1 MRSPYLTA
9 PEELGTLLADE
20 PSYRTKQ
27 LHDWLY
33 QTPVLTVDG
42 MTNLPGHM
50 RETIGGDLWPFTVE
64 VDQSADRGTTRKW
77 LFRAP
82 DGAGIEAVLMGYP
95 KRTTLCVSSQVG
107 CAMACTFC
115 ATGQFG
121 FDRHLE
127 AGEIVAQVMYANAF
141 LRETPM
147 PGSPPRVTNVVYM
160 GMGEPLANYNRV
172 RESLRRLIDVAGM
185 SARSIT
191 VSTVGVVSGIRRL
204 AAEPWPVYLA
214 VSLHGA
220 DDETRSSLVPLNNRY
235 SLDQVIEAAEEYFAA
250 KGRRL
255 SIEWALIEGAND
267 SDDQAR
273 KLAAIAGRMRAHVNV
288 IALNPTPLS
297 DDRPPSRS
305 RIRRFMEV
313 LETEGT
319 NATLRETRGREIDA
333 ACGQLRVR
341 GEMKSSRGPT
351 PKAARAGNAGKLP

>member
-1 MRSPYLTA
+1 MGKERSRARLTSPYLTA
-9 PEELGTLLADE
+9 PEELGTVLPDG
-20 PSYRTKQ
+20 PSYRTEQ
-27 LHDWLY
+27 LHDWMY
-33 QTPVLTVDG
+33 RTPVLTVDA
-42 MTNLPGHM
+42 MTNLPAAI
-50 RETIGGDLWPFTVE
+50 RDSIGADLWPFAVE
-64 VDQSADRGTTRKW
+64 VDQSADNGTTRKW

-95 KRTTLCVSSQVG
+95 KRTTLCISSQVG

-121 FDRHLE
+121 FDRHLD

-141 LRETPM
+141 LRENPM
-147 PGSPPRVTNVVYM
+147 PGSPPRVTNIVYM
-160 GMGEPLANYNRV
+160 GMGEPLANYDRV

-191 VSTVGVVSGIRRL
+191 VSTVGVVGGIRRL

-220 DDETRSSLVPLNNRY
+220 DNETRSNLVPLNNRY
-235 SLDQVIEAAEEYFAA
+235 PLEQVIEAAEDYFAA

-255 SIEWALIEGAND
+255 SIEWALIDGAND
-267 SDDQAR
+267 SDNQAR
-273 KLAAIAGRMRAHVNV
+273 KLAAIARKMRAHVNV

-297 DDRPPSRS
+297 DDRPPSKA
-305 RIRRFMEV
+305 RIHRFMEV
-313 LETEGT
+313 LERAGA
-319 NATLRETRGREIDA
+319 NATLRETRGQEIDA

-341 GEMKSSRGPT
+341 E
-351 PKAARAGNAGKLP
+351 ARAVD

>member
-1 MRSPYLTA
+1 MSSPYLTV
-9 PEELGTLLADE
+9 PEDLGTLLDDE
-20 PSYRTKQ
+20 PGYRTNQ
-27 LHDWLY
+27 LRDWLY
-33 QTPVLTVDG
+33 QTPVLTVDE
-42 MTNLPGHM
+42 MTNLPGGI
-50 RETIGGDLWPFTVE
+50 RDAIGDELWPFTVE
-64 VDQSADRGTTRKW
+64 VDQSADNGTTRKW

-82 DGAGIEAVLMGYP
+82 DGEGIEAVLMGYP
-95 KRTTLCVSSQVG
+95 KRTTLCISSQVG

-121 FDRHLE
+121 FDRHLD

-141 LRETPM
+141 LKKNPM
-147 PGSPPRVTNVVYM
+147 PGSPSRVTNVVYM
-160 GMGEPLANYNRV
+160 GMGEPLANYDRV
-172 RESLRRLIDVAGM
+172 RESLRRLIEVAGM

-220 DDETRSSLVPLNNRY
+220 DNETRSSLVPLNKRY
-235 SLDQVIEAAEEYFAA
+235 SLEQVIEAAEEYFTA

-273 KLAAIAGRMRAHVNV
+273 KLAAIARRLRAHINV

-297 DDRPPSRS
+297 DDRPPSNNA
-305 RIRRFMEV
+305 IHRFMAV
-313 LETEGT
+313 LEAEGA
-319 NATLRETRGREIDA
+319 NATLREMRGREIDA

-341 GEMKSSRGPT
+341 EAKRS
-351 PKAARAGNAGKLP
+351 